1 MENYPIQNNAMRR
14 HCNDICAEEQ
24 EFESSYECLI
34 YMHDEEDLIM
44 GLIRNLKPNARF
56 QKLYLEKRLAISRQ
70 LLAYWKARYR
80 RANRIW
86 KNKLRS

>member
-1 MENYPIQNNAMRR
+1 MENYQIVNNAMRM
-14 HCNDICAEEQ
+14 CEEEQ
-24 EFESSYECLI
+24 EFESSHECLI
-34 YMHDEEDLIM
+34 YMHDEEDMIL
-44 GLIRNLKPNARF
+44 GLIRNLRPTAWF
-56 QKLYLEKRLAISRQ
+56 QKLYLEHRLAISRQ